1 MELAKVIGQV
11 VSTVRCPGLP
21 YNSLLLVDLL
31 NEKGESIGR
40 SQVAADPIGAGEGEW
55 VIVSRGSSARFAIDK
70 DAPLDLVIVGIVETP
85 VRQLFI
91 ARIRGNSPCG
101 RFAAHRKTPVFR
113 SASSPDEGDKQKK
126 QAPRPAVLK
135 VPRGPASSIGV

>member
-55 VIVSRGSSARFAIDK
+55 VIVSRGSSHVLPSTKMRRWVWS
-70 DAPLDLVIVGIVETP
+70 L
-85 VRQLFI
+85 
-91 ARIRGNSPCG
+91 
-101 RFAAHRKTPVFR
+101 
-113 SASSPDEGDKQKK
+113 SASSTM
-126 QAPRPAVLK
+126 
-135 VPRGPASSIGV
+135 

>member
-40 SQVAADPIGAGEGEW
+40 SQVAADPIGA
-55 VIVSRGSSARFAIDK
+55 RFAIDK
-70 DAPLDLVIVGIVETP
+70 DAPLDLVIVGIVDH
-85 VRQLFI
+85 VN
-91 ARIRGNSPCG
+91 AGK
-101 RFAAHRKTPVFR
+101 AAIYRKNQG
-113 SASSPDEGDKQKK
+113 E
-126 QAPRPAVLK
+126 
-135 VPRGPASSIGV
+135 

>member
-70 DAPLDLVIVGIVETP
+70 DAPLDLVIVGIVDHVNAGKGGPPPT
-85 VRQLFI
+85 
-91 ARIRGNSPCG
+91 G
-101 RFAAHRKTPVFR
+101 RPRVFR
-113 SASSPDEGDKQKK
+113 SASSPDEDDKQKK

>member
-31 NEKGESIGR
+31 N
-40 SQVAADPIGAGEGEW
+40 GEGEW

-70 DAPLDLVIVGIVETP
+70 DAPLDLVIVGIVDH
-85 VRQLFI
+85 VN
-91 ARIRGNSPCG
+91 AGK
-101 RFAAHRKTPVFR
+101 AAIYRKNQG
-113 SASSPDEGDKQKK
+113 E
-126 QAPRPAVLK
+126 
-135 VPRGPASSIGV
+135 

>member
-40 SQVAADPIGAGEGEW
+40 SQVAADPIGAGEG
-55 VIVSRGSSARFAIDK
+55 
-70 DAPLDLVIVGIVETP
+70 
-85 VRQLFI
+85 
-91 ARIRGNSPCG
+91 
-101 RFAAHRKTPVFR
+101 
-113 SASSPDEGDKQKK
+113 
-126 QAPRPAVLK
+126 
-135 VPRGPASSIGV
+135 